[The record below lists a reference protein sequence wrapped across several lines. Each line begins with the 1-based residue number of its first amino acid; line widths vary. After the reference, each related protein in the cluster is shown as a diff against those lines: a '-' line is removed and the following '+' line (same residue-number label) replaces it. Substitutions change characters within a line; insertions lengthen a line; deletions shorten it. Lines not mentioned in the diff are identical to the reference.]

1 MKRKFYTLIG
11 TALAALALSGCNL
24 DINKDPYVV
33 TNLNF
38 DQLLTA
44 TEYEVGINFAEGNY
58 LNANF
63 SAYVHHT
70 VSREID
76 NYSLV
81 ASYATLGNT
90 WEQAYK
96 FSIKNCDALIE
107 NADKSGDAICA
118 GIGRVLRT
126 HVYLNLVDLWGDV
139 PYSEANVAGIDK
151 PKADKSVDIY
161 NALLESLNAAIANF
175 NDEKAANANAPADN
189 DLFFKGDVKK
199 WIKAANTLKLK
210 LLVQSR
216 LAKSQVKDWK
226 SELDALLAGDNFL
239 ADGEDLQ
246 FPHSTAMTPSD
257 ERNSGYVDEYQ
268 GGQKTVYI
276 SPWFYEC
283 MSGNTYNWKDNPF
296 VRIKDPRIPYYFYN
310 QVAADGDAANKTDY
324 RDGAF
329 ISIVFGSNS
338 GFTSMTQEKAMTTLG
353 IYPVGGKFDKG
364 EGTPIDAKSGNGIA
378 PDKMLMA
385 YSVPFMKAELILAGE
400 ASGDAKEELKK
411 GIASSI
417 AHVNSVT
424 AAADPTAPKLEGDAV
439 TDFID
444 AVLAKYDAANDN
456 RKMEIVM
463 TQKWIANFYNPVEA
477 YNDIRRTGYPVL
489 FKGDA
494 ENLAWSPYAQEVEAT
509 PGLVSFE
516 LVNLLDFPRIL
527 YYPQSET
534 TVNPNITNKGRIV
547 SSKNVFWDAK

>member
-118 GIGRVLRT
+118 GIGRGLRA
-126 HVYLNLVDLWGDV
+126 HVYLNMVDLWGDI

-151 PKADKSVDIY
+151 PKADKSADIY
-161 NALLESLNAAIANF
+161 NALLESLNAAITNF
-175 NDEKAANANAPADN
+175 NDEKAANANAPAGN

-424 AAADPTAPKLEGDAV
+424 AAADATAPKLEGDAV

>member
-44 TEYEVGINFAEGNY
+44 TEYEVGINFAEGYY

-81 ASYATLGNT
+81 ASYSTLGNT

-96 FSIKNCDALIE
+96 YSIKNCDALIE

-118 GIGRVLRT
+118 GIGRVLRA
-126 HVYLNLVDLWGDV
+126 HVYLNMVDLWGDV

-151 PKADKSVDIY
+151 PKADKSADIY

-175 NDEKAANANAPADN
+175 NDEKAANANAPAGN

-353 IYPVGGKFDKG
+353 IYPIGGKFDKG

-424 AAADPTAPKLEGDAV
+424 AAADATAPKLEGDAV

-444 AVLAKYDAANDN
+444 AVLAKFDAANDN

-509 PGLVSFE
+509 PELVSFE

-547 SSKNVFWDAK
+547 SNKNVFWDVK

>member
-24 DINKDPYVV
+24 DINTDPYAV

-44 TEYEVGINFAEGNY
+44 TEYEVGINFAEGYY

-96 FSIKNCDALIE
+96 YSIKNCDALIE

-126 HVYLNLVDLWGDV
+126 HVYLNMVDLWGDV

-151 PKADKSVDIY
+151 PKADKSADIY

-175 NDEKAANANAPADN
+175 NDEKAANANAPAGN

-310 QVAADGDAANKTDY
+310 QVGEEADAANKTDY

-353 IYPVGGKFDKG
+353 IYPIGGKFDKG

-424 AAADPTAPKLEGDAV
+424 AAADATAPKLEGDAV
-439 TDFID
+439 SEFID
-444 AVLAKYDAANDN
+444 AVLAKFDAANDN

-534 TVNPNITNKGRIV
+534 TVNPNITNKGRVV

>member
-44 TEYEVGINFAEGNY
+44 TEYEVGINFAEGSY

-151 PKADKSVDIY
+151 PKADKSADIY
-161 NALLESLNAAIANF
+161 NALLESLNAAITNF

>member
-44 TEYEVGINFAEGNY
+44 TEYEVGINFAEGSY

-96 FSIKNCDALIE
+96 YSIKNCDALIE

-126 HVYLNLVDLWGDV
+126 HVYLNMVDLWGDV

-175 NDEKAANANAPADN
+175 NDEKAANANAPAGN

-246 FPHSTAMTPSD
+246 FPHSTAMTPAD

>member
-1 MKRKFYTLIG
+1 
-11 TALAALALSGCNL
+11 
-24 DINKDPYVV
+24 
-33 TNLNF
+33 
-38 DQLLTA
+38 
-44 TEYEVGINFAEGNY
+44 
-58 LNANF
+58 
-63 SAYVHHT
+63 
-70 VSREID
+70 
-76 NYSLV
+76 
-81 ASYATLGNT
+81 
-90 WEQAYK
+90 
-96 FSIKNCDALIE
+96 
-107 NADKSGDAICA
+107 
-118 GIGRVLRT
+118 
-126 HVYLNLVDLWGDV
+126 
-139 PYSEANVAGIDK
+139 
-151 PKADKSVDIY
+151 
-161 NALLESLNAAIANF
+161 
-175 NDEKAANANAPADN
+175 
-189 DLFFKGDVKK
+189 
-199 WIKAANTLKLK
+199 
-210 LLVQSR
+210 
-216 LAKSQVKDWK
+216 
-226 SELDALLAGDNFL
+226 
-239 ADGEDLQ
+239 
-246 FPHSTAMTPSD
+246 MTPAD

-516 LVNLLDFPRIL
+516 LVNLLDALVKVSNKLVNIL
-527 YYPQSET
+527 
-534 TVNPNITNKGRIV
+534 GREICTIAAGSILGERLLHVFEDIHIV
-547 SSKNVFWDAK
+547 DDDTARFTREHTISSSDGLHQRVVLHRLVQIQGR

>member
-44 TEYEVGINFAEGNY
+44 TEYEVGINFAEGSY

-151 PKADKSVDIY
+151 PKADKSADIY

-424 AAADPTAPKLEGDAV
+424 AAADATAPKLEGDAV

-534 TVNPNITNKGRIV
+534 TVNPNITNKGRVV

>member
-151 PKADKSVDIY
+151 PKADKSADIY
-161 NALLESLNAAIANF
+161 NALLESLNAAITNF

-489 FKGDA
+489 CKGDA

>member
-1 MKRKFYTLIG
+1 M
-11 TALAALALSGCNL
+11 
-24 DINKDPYVV
+24 
-33 TNLNF
+33 
-38 DQLLTA
+38 
-44 TEYEVGINFAEGNY
+44 
-58 LNANF
+58 
-63 SAYVHHT
+63 
-70 VSREID
+70 
-76 NYSLV
+76 
-81 ASYATLGNT
+81 
-90 WEQAYK
+90 
-96 FSIKNCDALIE
+96 
-107 NADKSGDAICA
+107 
-118 GIGRVLRT
+118 LRT

-151 PKADKSVDIY
+151 PKADKSADIY
-161 NALLESLNAAIANF
+161 NALLESLNAAITNF

-494 ENLAWSPYAQEVEAT
+494 EHLAWSPYAQEVEAPT
-509 PGLVSFE
+509 GLVSFE

>member
-44 TEYEVGINFAEGNY
+44 TEYEVGINFAEGSY

-126 HVYLNLVDLWGDV
+126 HVYLNMVDLWGDV

-151 PKADKSVDIY
+151 PKADKSADIY

-534 TVNPNITNKGRIV
+534 TVNPNITNKGRVV

>member
-96 FSIKNCDALIE
+96 YSIKNCDALIE

-151 PKADKSVDIY
+151 PKADKSADIY
-161 NALLESLNAAIANF
+161 NALLESLNAAITNF
-175 NDEKAANANAPADN
+175 NDEKAANANAPAGN

>member
-96 FSIKNCDALIE
+96 YSIKNCDALIE

-151 PKADKSVDIY
+151 PKADKSADIY

-534 TVNPNITNKGRIV
+534 TVNPNITNKGRVV

>member
-151 PKADKSVDIY
+151 PKADKSADIY
-161 NALLESLNAAIANF
+161 NALLESLNAAITNF
-175 NDEKAANANAPADN
+175 NDEKAANANAPAGN

>member
-1 MKRKFYTLIG
+1 MKRKLFNILGAVAAAFTL
-11 TALAALALSGCNL
+11 AGCSL
-24 DINKDPYVV
+24 DINEDPYAV
-33 TNLNF
+33 TNL
-38 DQLLTA
+38 DMAQLLTA
-44 TEYEVGINFAEGNY
+44 TEYEVGNTFAEGYY

-63 SAYVHHT
+63 SAYTHHT

-81 ASYATLGNT
+81 ASYSTLGNT
-90 WEQAYK
+90 WSQAYRYA
-96 FSIKNCDALIE
+96 IKNCDELIS
-107 NADKSGDAICA
+107 AGDEEGNVIYA
-118 GIGRVLRT
+118 GIGRILRAHIYMAMT
-126 HVYLNLVDLWGDV
+126 DLFGDI
-139 PYSEANVAGIDK
+139 PYTEANNPDFTTPK
-151 PKADKSVDIY
+151 PDKSADIY
-161 NALLESLNAAIANF
+161 NDLLVSINKAIANF
-175 NDEKAANANAPADN
+175 KDTEAANTLKPGAN
-189 DLFFKGDVKK
+189 DLFYGGSVDK
-199 WIKAANTLKLK
+199 WLKAANTLKLK

-216 LAKSQVKDWK
+216 LAKAQINGWAG
-226 SELDALLAGDNFL
+226 ELSSVIAENNFIG
-239 ADGEDLQ
+239 DGEDLQ
-246 FPHSTAMTPSD
+246 FPHSSALTPAD
-257 ERNSGYVDEYQ
+257 ERNTGYVDEYQ

>member
-151 PKADKSVDIY
+151 PKADKSADIY

-175 NDEKAANANAPADN
+175 NDEKAANANAPAGN

-424 AAADPTAPKLEGDAV
+424 AAADATAPKLEGDAV

>member
-44 TEYEVGINFAEGNY
+44 TEYEVGINFAEGSY

-96 FSIKNCDALIE
+96 YSIKNCDALIE

-126 HVYLNLVDLWGDV
+126 HVYLNMVDLWGDV

-175 NDEKAANANAPADN
+175 NDEKAANANAPAGN

-424 AAADPTAPKLEGDAV
+424 AAADATAPKLEGDAV
-439 TDFID
+439 SDFID

-547 SSKNVFWDAK
+547 SSKNVFWDVK

>member
-44 TEYEVGINFAEGNY
+44 TEYEVGINFAEGSY

-126 HVYLNLVDLWGDV
+126 HVYLNMVDLWGDV

-151 PKADKSVDIY
+151 PKADKSADIY

-424 AAADPTAPKLEGDAV
+424 AAADATAPKLEGDAV

>member
-44 TEYEVGINFAEGNY
+44 TEYEVGINFAEGSY

-96 FSIKNCDALIE
+96 YSIKNCDALIE

-126 HVYLNLVDLWGDV
+126 HVYLNMVDLWGDI

-151 PKADKSVDIY
+151 PKADKSADIY

-175 NDEKAANANAPADN
+175 NDEKAANANAPAGN

-424 AAADPTAPKLEGDAV
+424 AAADATAPKLEGDAV

>member
-139 PYSEANVAGIDK
+139 PYAEANVAGIDK
-151 PKADKSVDIY
+151 SKADKSADIY
-161 NALLESLNAAIANF
+161 NALLESLNAAITNF

>member
-44 TEYEVGINFAEGNY
+44 TEYEVGINFAEGSY

-96 FSIKNCDALIE
+96 YSIKNCDALIE

-118 GIGRVLRT
+118 GIGRVLRM
-126 HVYLNLVDLWGDV
+126 VDLWGDI

-151 PKADKSVDIY
+151 PKADKSADIY

-175 NDEKAANANAPADN
+175 NDEKAANANAPAGN

>member
-44 TEYEVGINFAEGNY
+44 TEYEVGINFAEGSY

-96 FSIKNCDALIE
+96 YSIKNCDALIE

-126 HVYLNLVDLWGDV
+126 HVYLNMVDLWGDV

-175 NDEKAANANAPADN
+175 NDEKAANANAPAGN

-226 SELDALLAGDNFL
+226 SELDALLAADNFL

-246 FPHSTAMTPSD
+246 FPHSTAMTPAD

-310 QVAADGDAANKTDY
+310 QVGEEADAANKTDY

-424 AAADPTAPKLEGDAV
+424 AAADATAPKLEGDAV

-463 TQKWIANFYNPVEA
+463 TQKWIANF
-477 YNDIRRTGYPVL
+477 
-489 FKGDA
+489 
-494 ENLAWSPYAQEVEAT
+494 
-509 PGLVSFE
+509 
-516 LVNLLDFPRIL
+516 
-527 YYPQSET
+527 
-534 TVNPNITNKGRIV
+534 
-547 SSKNVFWDAK
+547 

>member
-96 FSIKNCDALIE
+96 YSIKNCDALIE

-126 HVYLNLVDLWGDV
+126 HVYLNMVDLWGDV

-175 NDEKAANANAPADN
+175 NDEKAANANAPAGN

-246 FPHSTAMTPSD
+246 FPHSTAMTPAD

-547 SSKNVFWDAK
+547 SSKNVFWDVK

>member
-1 MKRKFYTLIG
+1 MELVGSTFFFDWEVALMVWLQARLGAAGAAVASVFSMFGEELACVAVLGFLYWCYDKKFGKFVGLNVL
-11 TALAALALSGCNL
+11 TALVLNPMVKNVF
-24 DINKDPYVV
+24 IRRRPY
-33 TNLNF
+33 F
-38 DQLLTA
+38 D
-44 TEYEVGINFAEGNY
+44 
-58 LNANF
+58 
-63 SAYVHHT
+63 HP
-70 VSREID
+70 EIQC
-76 NYSLV
+76 LKPV
-81 ASYATLGNT
+81 
-90 WEQAYK
+90 
-96 FSIKNCDALIE
+96 
-107 NADKSGDAICA
+107 DKSA
-118 GIGRVLRT
+118 
-126 HVYLNLVDLWGDV
+126 
-139 PYSEANVAGIDK
+139 
-151 PKADKSVDIY
+151 DIY
-161 NALLESLNAAIANF
+161 NALLESLNTAIANF
-175 NDEKAANANAPADN
+175 NDEKAANANAPAGN

-246 FPHSTAMTPSD
+246 FPHSTAMTPAD

>member
-126 HVYLNLVDLWGDV
+126 HVYLNMVDLWGDV

-151 PKADKSVDIY
+151 PKADKSADIY
-161 NALLESLNAAIANF
+161 NALLESLNAAITNF

>member
-151 PKADKSVDIY
+151 PKADKSADIY
-161 NALLESLNAAIANF
+161 NALLESLNAAITNF

-310 QVAADGDAANKTDY
+310 QVGEEADAANKTDY

>member
-151 PKADKSVDIY
+151 PKADKSADIY
-161 NALLESLNAAIANF
+161 NALLESLNAAITNF

-246 FPHSTAMTPSD
+246 FPHSTAMTPAD

>member
-44 TEYEVGINFAEGNY
+44 TEYEVGINFAEGSY

-96 FSIKNCDALIE
+96 YSIKNCDALIE

-126 HVYLNLVDLWGDV
+126 HVYLNMVDLWGDV

-175 NDEKAANANAPADN
+175 NDEKAANANAPAGN

-226 SELDALLAGDNFL
+226 SELDALLAADNFL

-246 FPHSTAMTPSD
+246 FPHSTAMTPAD

-424 AAADPTAPKLEGDAV
+424 AAADATAPKLEGDAV

-547 SSKNVFWDAK
+547 SSKNVFWDVK